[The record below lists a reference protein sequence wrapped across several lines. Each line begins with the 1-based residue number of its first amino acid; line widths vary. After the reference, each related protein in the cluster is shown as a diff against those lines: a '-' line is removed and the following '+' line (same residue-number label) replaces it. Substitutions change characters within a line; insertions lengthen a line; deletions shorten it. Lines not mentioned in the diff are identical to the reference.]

1 MKHLLDMEPL
11 YDEEV
16 KVGWEELNT
25 KWPSQDE
32 RNRIARNYS
41 YEKRDENAARWNRI
55 TCKALVVAAV
65 VFAVSLLVWWVV

>member
-16 KVGWEELNT
+16 KVGWTELNT

-41 YEKRDENAARWNRI
+41 YEKRDQNTERWNRI
-55 TCKALVVAAV
+55 TKKAL
-65 VFAVSLLVWWVV
+65 AVSLALFSAALLVGWAV

>member
-41 YEKRDENAARWNRI
+41 YKLRDKNTEKWNRI
-55 TCKALVVAAV
+55 TKKAMIAS
-65 VFAVSLLVWWVV
+65 FALFALSLLLGWAV